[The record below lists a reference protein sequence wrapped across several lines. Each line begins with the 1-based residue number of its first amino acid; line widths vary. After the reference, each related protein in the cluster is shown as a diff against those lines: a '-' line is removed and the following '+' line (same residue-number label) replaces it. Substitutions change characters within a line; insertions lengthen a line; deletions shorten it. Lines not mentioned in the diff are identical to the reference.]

1 MVFAV
6 SFPHCTCAGR
16 FSELH
21 ENMICLSLHDDQ
33 QLNKVS
39 IKSKD
44 FLLVVASQSLD
55 WGMQIITNEI
65 MFLHLLTKVDVLI
78 EWATNCEFGILLMAS
93 DLSLESIS
101 RSTIARKNNT
111 PLINWK
117 IKQITF

>member
-1 MVFAV
+1 MLGDFPNFTKIWYAV
-6 SFPHCTCAGR
+6 
-16 FSELH
+16 
-21 ENMICLSLHDDQ
+21 SLHDDQ